1 MEPLL
6 IIASADEAKALE
18 AVAMPDIVAPGWTG
32 VAIAFTVNV
41 GIILLIVGMLL
52 CLIRVIRG
60 PHMADRA
67 LGADTLAIQL
77 IGLVAL
83 LSMRKQTLMYF
94 DGMLLLSL
102 FAFAG
107 TVAMAQFIAS
117 GAMKTAKK

>member
-1 MEPLL
+1 MDLVFTPMLAEGMTTF
-6 IIASADEAKALE
+6 DT
-18 AVAMPDIVAPGWTG
+18 VAMPDVVAPGWTG
-32 VAIAFTVNV
+32 VAVAFTVNM
-41 GIILLIVGMLL
+41 GIILLIIGMLL

-60 PHMADRA
+60 PHLADRA

-77 IGLVAL
+77 IGLIAL

-117 GAMKTAKK
+117 QTAKTAK

>member
-1 MEPLL
+1 MNPVFTPM
-6 IIASADEAKALE
+6 IAEGMTTFDT
-18 AVAMPDIVAPGWTG
+18 VAMPDVVAPGWTG
-32 VAIAFTVNV
+32 VAVAFTVNM
-41 GIILLIVGMLL
+41 GIILLIIGMLL

-60 PHMADRA
+60 PHLADRA

-77 IGLVAL
+77 IGLIAL

-117 GAMKTAKK
+117 QAAKTAK